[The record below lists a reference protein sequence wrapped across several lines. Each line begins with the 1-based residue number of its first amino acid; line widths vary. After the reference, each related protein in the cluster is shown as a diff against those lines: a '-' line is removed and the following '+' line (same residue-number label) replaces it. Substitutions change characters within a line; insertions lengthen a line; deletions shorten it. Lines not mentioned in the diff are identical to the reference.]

1 MMGYKPAWASVDSI
15 EGTVLNGVTVDSTY
29 DSNLSSS
36 PPPYFP
42 TIGKFRVLRYQ
53 EEAPRVD

>member
-1 MMGYKPAWASVDSI
+1 MWCCSTHRI